1 MLRLSALLSSL
12 LLLATLSSAAETTS
26 YTIHERDEITT
37 SPTKDIHARD
47 TIVATLAR
55 RDDCTGSECTMTVSA

>member
-12 LLLATLSSAAETTS
+12 LLLATLSSAAETT
-26 YTIHERDEITT
+26 TIPIHERDAITT

-47 TIVATLAR
+47 TVATNLAR
-55 RDDCTGSECTMTVSA
+55 RDDCTGSECTMTVSL